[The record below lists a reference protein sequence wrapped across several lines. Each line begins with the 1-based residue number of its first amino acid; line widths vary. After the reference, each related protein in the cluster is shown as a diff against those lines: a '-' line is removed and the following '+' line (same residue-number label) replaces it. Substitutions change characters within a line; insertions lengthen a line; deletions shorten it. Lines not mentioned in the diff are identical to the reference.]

1 MRLYHCHARW
11 PKGRYLNLNVHGDWL
26 RSSDS
31 LNFSWRT
38 FHARSMGVGPQC
50 RSQFFPSLRI
60 GQPHPDEFHTLWRWY
75 PPKKRSPH
83 GYETGDPPSIDFF
96 CEVAHPSNPQIWWVL
111 GNIPK
116 VWNMVNVFVL
126 CPNSSLIVSV
136 ANTHAMFNVLALHI
150 YIIYNIYIYIIYIHT
165 HIYIYSILYTSPCF
179 RGTLPPTYRR
189 PNHNTSQ
196 RALAAGNMY
205 CNGFFSARTYTWIRN
220 IPSGKQTKSYWKWSF
235 IVDLPHYIKMVMF
248 HSYVS
253 LPEVGTVDII
263 QVKFQWDSN
272 DFSVNSL
279 WPI

>member
-1 MRLYHCHARW
+1 MGFCSNSFFSRSANKRYIAQFMIGRVMLYHRILGVPNFQADVFLFFMRLYHCHARW

-150 YIIYNIYIYIIYIHT
+150 YISIYIYI
-165 HIYIYSILYTSPCF
+165 
-179 RGTLPPTYRR
+179 
-189 PNHNTSQ
+189 
-196 RALAAGNMY
+196 
-205 CNGFFSARTYTWIRN
+205 
-220 IPSGKQTKSYWKWSF
+220 
-235 IVDLPHYIKMVMF
+235 
-248 HSYVS
+248 
-253 LPEVGTVDII
+253 
-263 QVKFQWDSN
+263 
-272 DFSVNSL
+272 
-279 WPI
+279 